1 MWSGLIPTRPGNAGS
16 SGVAEMNDEGEMI
29 APTVDPAA
37 VAAALYAKDKAA
49 KALGI
54 EILEVRSGYSRLM
67 MPVQEDMVNGHG
79 ICHGGLIFALAD
91 TAFSY
96 ACNSGNL
103 NSVAAGAAIDFMAP
117 ARMGELLTAE
127 ANENWTGG
135 RAGITDVTVTGAGG
149 RRIAVFRGRS
159 ARIGGFVIE
168 PRI

>member
-1 MWSGLIPTRPGNAGS
+1 MWSGLTPTRHGNAG
-16 SGVAEMNDEGEMI
+16 GPAEMNDDGEMI
-29 APTVDPAA
+29 TPTVDPAA

-49 KALGI
+49 QALGI
-54 EILEVRSGYSRLM
+54 EILEVRAGYSRLM